1 MDLLVV
7 GAGEMGR
14 WVAETLAPTVESVAF
29 ADAER
34 AAASAAAESFDAVD
48 SRAVALETS
57 DAFDVV
63 ALAVPMPA
71 VSGAVRQHAPNA
83 TGALVDVTGVM
94 ETPLAAMDRH
104 AVSEY
109 ASFHPLFAPPRA
121 PGRIAYVPGKGGER
135 DGRGESSAVG
145 ATVERVRST
154 FVDAGNDVFET
165 TAEEHDEAMESVQAG
180 AHAAVLS
187 YATATADVDDR
198 FETPIST
205 KLEELAETVTAGDPR
220 VYADIQ
226 ATFDGADALAAAAEE
241 FADADEERFRE
252 LFETACQRVTD
263 GDSGGRR
270 VEPPEFGA
278 DTESDLSDSSNPSDC
293 DRDDS
298 P

>member
-1 MDLLVV
+1 MNLLVV

-14 WVAETLAPTVESVAF
+14 WVAETLASTVESVAF

-34 AAASAAAESFDAVD
+34 SAATAAAESLDTVE

-57 DAFDVV
+57 DTFDVV

-71 VSGAVRQHAPNA
+71 ISGAVRQHAPNA

-94 ETPLAAMDRH
+94 ETPLAAMERH

-121 PGRIAYVPGKGGER
+121 PGRIAYVPGET
-135 DGRGESSAVG
+135 G
-145 ATVERVRST
+145 ATVERVRSA
-154 FVDAGNDVFET
+154 FADAGNDVFET

-180 AHAAVLS
+180 AHAAVLA

-198 FETPIST
+198 FETPISST
-205 KLEELAETVTAGDPR
+205 LEELAETVTAGDPR

-241 FADADEERFRE
+241 IAAADGEQFRDV
-252 LFETACQRVTD
+252 FETARQRVTD
-263 GDSGGRR
+263 GETGGPR
-270 VEPPEFGA
+270 VEPPESGV
-278 DTESDLSDSSNPSDC
+278 DPETESDTSASD
-293 DRDDS
+293 RGDS